1 MLRGLCVA
9 ASRLRPEQL
18 VHFLNAQSTLPMG
31 SMAGGPQGP
40 FLPYVRFGL
49 WLPKQVTTNMWLH
62 TTGMDYLPVLE
73 AQHLTSECGQGLPLR
88 PQEGSTCLLQLL
100 GLQAPM
106 VPPVSASV
114 ITWPL
119 GVPVCFLYHLF

>member
-1 MLRGLCVA
+1 MLCGLCVA

-18 VHFLNAQSTLPMG
+18 VHFLRYSEHSTHGLHG
-31 SMAGGPQGP
+31 RRPQGP

-73 AQHLTSECGQGLPLR
+73 A
-88 PQEGSTCLLQLL
+88 ST
-100 GLQAPM
+100 
-106 VPPVSASV
+106 
-114 ITWPL
+114 
-119 GVPVCFLYHLF
+119 